1 MVKEETKNNENLFK
15 CEACGFYY
23 KEKGWAKKCEDFCN
37 KNKSCNIEI
46 TKHSVQIWN
55 EKTNT

>member
-1 MVKEETKNNENLFK
+1 MVKKETKNNEDLFK

-37 KNKSCNIEI
+37 KYRSCSMEI
-46 TKHSVQIWN
+46 TKHSVQV
-55 EKTNT
+55 